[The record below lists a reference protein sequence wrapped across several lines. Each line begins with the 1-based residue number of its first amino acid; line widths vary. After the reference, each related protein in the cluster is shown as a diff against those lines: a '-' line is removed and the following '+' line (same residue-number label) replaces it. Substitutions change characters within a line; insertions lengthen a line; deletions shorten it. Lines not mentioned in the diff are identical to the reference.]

1 MKLLHRK
8 RKFVIAATA
17 LVFTFILAL
26 LDVVSGSNW
35 VAATSTIVGLY
46 GGAEAAEGFAHARF
60 NQQEP
65 ANGET

>member
-8 RKFVIAATA
+8 RKFVIAAGA

-26 LDVVSGSNW
+26 VGVVSGANW
-35 VAATSTIVGLY
+35 VTATSTIVGLY

-60 NQQEP
+60 SGQGGD
-65 ANGET
+65 NGEA